1 MSTRPATAN
10 DQPARPANPRTSAMA
25 RGRQADSARR
35 RQRVIAALSKAA
47 GDGTE
52 ISVAGIARAAGV
64 DRTFFYRHRDLL
76 AQLHAL
82 EATPPLA
89 GDGDGPGVSRAS
101 LQTDLL
107 AAGERAARLHSRV
120 QQLEKRLSEALG
132 EQAWRESGLGAPD
145 DIDQLKQQTI
155 TLEQHAIDLR
165 LQIEE
170 RDQDLAAARAA
181 NRELLTK
188 INAPTHPQQTR
199 GRDTCTTPVAPDN
212 FINISR

>member
-1 MSTRPATAN
+1 MTTSRATTGKRGPAG
-10 DQPARPANPRTSAMA
+10 PASPRTAAMA
-25 RGRQADSARR
+25 KGRQADSARR

-132 EQAWRESGLGAPD
+132 EQAWRESGLGTPA
-145 DIDQLKQQTI
+145 DIDALNQKISHLEQQTV
-155 TLEQHAIDLR
+155 ELR
-165 LQIEE
+165 LQLEE

-181 NRELLTK
+181 NRELIAQLNTA
-188 INAPTHPQQTR
+188 APR
-199 GRDTCTTPVAPDN
+199 R
-212 FINISR
+212 